1 MFKCYYSDVSRIF
14 SSLNLNKS
22 IAIFLANRPYS
33 ILSIVA
39 LITLFLI
46 FPLFLLA
53 PDEQASSNPPGE
65 VYELQKE
72 IDGKFP
78 TPLHFASFVMEA
90 HQGDVL
96 SKSVLLDLK
105 LNRNRLI
112 ELDLNGDLA
121 VTEEGNQR
129 GTLKKQSYL
138 ANYYDFDLGIRI
150 DGIIS
155 VLDSVEVFL
164 ASENLILESA
174 TEEQIKLAF
183 HHIMSNPQFTN
194 VKDLIS
200 TKAYST
206 KRIVLGQEIDYWI
219 APVMVF
225 HALADNSKLGGAGLE
240 IGMGG
245 GPDVINKE
253 HLNRSIGS
261 VMEGSGNNYE
271 IWGIA
276 IDANLESEDEGK
288 KAGIFIMFT
297 AIAAVLVVGI
307 SLNSYWATAIT
318 GVGLAVLMVW
328 LKGVSALLGL

>member
-1 MFKCYYSDVSRIF
+1 M
-14 SSLNLNKS
+14 NLNKS
-22 IAIFLANRPYS
+22 IAIFLSDRPYS

-39 LITLFLI
+39 LVTLLLI

-72 IDGKFP
+72 IDQKFP

-90 HQGDVL
+90 RQGDVL

-105 LNRNRLI
+105 VNRSRLI
-112 ELDLNGDLA
+112 ELDLKGDLA

-174 TEEQIKLAF
+174 TEEQVKLAF
-183 HHIMSNPQFTN
+183 HHIMSNPQFVN

-200 TKAYST
+200 TKAY
-206 KRIVLGQEIDYWI
+206 
-219 APVMVF
+219 
-225 HALADNSKLGGAGLE
+225 
-240 IGMGG
+240 
-245 GPDVINKE
+245 
-253 HLNRSIGS
+253 
-261 VMEGSGNNYE
+261 
-271 IWGIA
+271 
-276 IDANLESEDEGK
+276 
-288 KAGIFIMFT
+288 
-297 AIAAVLVVGI
+297 
-307 SLNSYWATAIT
+307 
-318 GVGLAVLMVW
+318 
-328 LKGVSALLGL
+328 